1 MNDGADGARGSG
13 RLLAWAALVGA
24 SALLIVGVK
33 LVYDVPDD
41 VRYRYAT
48 VLFAVV
54 VSALQL
60 TAVLRIAGPT
70 DRRETFALRQPSW
83 SYKCMALVAVLIVV
97 GMLVLLAFFP
107 FLQQGEAEGDGAAW
121 DRDRALPFVLNAL
134 VLVVVSPVLEELMFR
149 GLGFTL
155 FERYGRGTAI
165 ALTGLAFGLFHGQL
179 EQLPALIA
187 FGLAMGYLRSATN
200 SVHPCIATHALM
212 NLTGVVLAVTA
223 TG

>member
-1 MNDGADGARGSG
+1 VNDGADGARGSG

-134 VLVVVSPVLEELMFR
+134 VLVVLSPVLEELMFR

-165 ALTGLAFGLFHGQL
+165 ALPGSPSGSFTGSSSNF
-179 EQLPALIA
+179 P
-187 FGLAMGYLRSATN
+187 R
-200 SVHPCIATHALM
+200 
-212 NLTGVVLAVTA
+212 
-223 TG
+223 